1 MSTNKKR
8 PPIDLTSRDFNSIKS
23 DLVNYAKV
31 HYPETFQDFT
41 QASFGS
47 MMIDMVAYVGD
58 MLSFYTD
65 YQTNETLIDSAIE
78 AENVAQLAK
87 QFGYKYPGA
96 STSTGKVAIYL
107 EVPAKS
113 DDAGSL
119 PDETNLPIL
128 KRGSILTSDGGAS
141 FTLIEDVDFSREDVQ
156 VTIGE
161 DDGKKPTTYAYKA
174 YGDIVSGIV
183 ANQTTTLLEQ
193 KKFTEI
199 EIDDTNVT
207 EIISV
212 IDKNGDEFYEVEYL
226 SQNIVFES
234 IRNFNQSNVEDAAY
248 IIKPKIAPRRFE
260 VENTFSGVT
269 KIKFGS
275 GSEAVLNN
283 NEFPDPASVVMEK
296 HAKQYYTDDT
306 FDPNKILDTDK
317 LGVIPPVG
325 QISIKYR
332 KNDADNVNIPTGALT
347 RVSSPI
353 IAYKNSSVNPSIK
366 TKVLETIEADNEEP
380 ISGQVRPVLTEEL
393 RVRGLNAFASQ
404 NRAVTRDD
412 YVSLIYRMAPKFGAV
427 KRANV
432 VRDNSSFKRNLNIY
446 VVSENRNGFLT
457 TTPTTVKENLKT
469 WLNHYRMINDTIDI
483 LDGKVVNIGIEFELI
498 SKLESN
504 STDVLNKAISALQDY
519 YSNKLLMGT
528 PFYISEIYQVL
539 NDITEVVDT
548 KNVKIVNKFGA
559 GYSDSSYEIES
570 NISADGR
577 FIFVPE
583 DTVLEIRYPNVD
595 IIGVVE

>member
-1 MSTNKKR
+1 MSSSKKR

-31 HYPETFQDFT
+31 HYPDTYQDFT

-47 MMIDMVAYVGD
+47 MIIDMVAYVGD

-65 YQTNETLIDSAIE
+65 YQTNETLIDSAVE

-119 PDETNLPIL
+119 PDTSNLPIL
-128 KRGSILTSDGGAS
+128 KRGSILSSDGGAS
-141 FTLIEDVDFSREDVQ
+141 FTLIEDIDFSREDVE
-156 VTIGE
+156 VTVGE
-161 DDGKKPTTYAYKA
+161 DDGKKPITYAYKA
-174 YGDIVSGIV
+174 YGDVVSGIV
-183 ANQTTTLLEQ
+183 ETQTLTLLEQ
-193 KKFTEI
+193 KKFTEV
-199 EIDDTNVT
+199 EIDSENVT
-207 EIISV
+207 EVISV
-212 IDKNGDEFYEVEYL
+212 FDKDGNEFYEVEYL
-226 SQNIVFES
+226 TQNIVFEA
-234 IRNFNQSNVEDAAY
+234 IRNFNQSNIEDAPY
-248 IIKPKIAPRRFE
+248 IIKPKIAPRRFV
-260 VENTFSGVT
+260 VENTFDGIT

-275 GSEAVLNN
+275 GSESVISN
-283 NEFPDPASVVMEK
+283 NEFPDPASVVIQK
-296 HAKQYYTDDT
+296 HAKEYYTDDT
-306 FDPNKILDTDK
+306 FDPNKLLDTDK
-317 LGVIPPVG
+317 LGVIPPQG
-325 QISIKYR
+325 QLTIKYR
-332 KNDADNVNIPTGALT
+332 KNDANNVNIPTGALT
-347 RVSSPI
+347 KVSSPI
-353 IAYKNSSVNPSIK
+353 VAYKNSTVPPSVKN
-366 TKVLETIEADNEEP
+366 KVVETIEADNEEP
-380 ISGQVRPVLTEEL
+380 ISGQVKPVLTEEL

-404 NRAVTRDD
+404 NRAVTKDD

-432 VRDNSSFKRNLNIY
+432 VRDNTSFKRNLNIY
-446 VVSENRNGFLT
+446 TVSENSNGFLT
-457 TTPTTVKENLKT
+457 TTPQTVKENLKT

-498 SKLESN
+498 SKLEAN
-504 STDVLNKAISALQDY
+504 TTDVLNKAISTLQDF

-548 KNVKIVNKFGA
+548 KNVRIVNKFGT
-559 GYSDSSYEIES
+559 GYSDSSYDIES